1 MSDLHCRSG
10 PYFSENTA
18 LVVAIPEYS
27 RIIRCTEYS
36 PYTVQCNYD
45 QRQWTYYIQYAQFL
59 FILDWQLALQTFYKG
74 RVHASIQAPPHAR
87 KQLNK
92 QQLLNMHPHCV

>member
-1 MSDLHCRSG
+1 MSDLHCKSR

-36 PYTVQCNYD
+36 PYTVQCNY
-45 QRQWTYYIQYAQFL
+45 A
-59 FILDWQLALQTFYKG
+59 A
-74 RVHASIQAPPHAR
+74 
-87 KQLNK
+87 
-92 QQLLNMHPHCV
+92 HPDIAES

>member
-1 MSDLHCRSG
+1 MSDLHCKSG

-36 PYTVQCNYD
+36 PYTVQCNYGFMV
-45 QRQWTYYIQYAQFL
+45 RASREGR
-59 FILDWQLALQTFYKG
+59 LQ
-74 RVHASIQAPPHAR
+74 
-87 KQLNK
+87 
-92 QQLLNMHPHCV
+92 

>member
-1 MSDLHCRSG
+1 MSDLHCKSG

-36 PYTVQCNYD
+36 PYTVQCNYGL
-45 QRQWTYYIQYAQFL
+45 QWDFHL
-59 FILDWQLALQTFYKG
+59 LSVDLMESILK
-74 RVHASIQAPPHAR
+74 S
-87 KQLNK
+87 
-92 QQLLNMHPHCV
+92 